1 MKDITT
7 FLKEALYDASLNEG
21 LKDVTAP
28 RKGSYIYILKDGDTK
43 AQKVRIENVIKRPM
57 GKGYDKSFTYVAEL
71 ADNEY
76 GIKDYYQYRFSGIN
90 YLPKTVEA
98 QRLDDNETYYFGID
112 AQSIND
118 FVKADAGKKLE
129 GILKKIDDL
138 EKQLAD
144 ANEKKA
150 QLEAKIN
157 NDITESL
164 LEGKETFVH
173 FTLFGDDTSSL
184 MEKVSNAAS
193 SSNIYFE
200 KISDDSFKLKIKPGQ
215 KIEKVESVLNGL
227 IESVPEEKKEEMQDN
242 IDKLNTSIEK
252 MKEVATVEEKP
263 EEKKE
268 EE

>member
-21 LKDVTAP
+21 LKDVQVP
-28 RKGSYIYILKDGDTK
+28 RKGSYIYILKYGDTK

-57 GKGYDKSFTYVAEL
+57 AKGYDKSFTYVAEL

-90 YLPKTVEA
+90 YSPKAVEA
-98 QRLDDNETYYFGID
+98 QKIDNDTYYFGID
-112 AQSIND
+112 ASSIND

-129 GILKKIDDL
+129 VVLKEISKL
-138 EKQLAD
+138 EDELAA

-157 NDITESL
+157 GEITESL
-164 LEGKETFVH
+164 LEGKETFVY

-200 KISDDSFKLKIKPGQ
+200 KTGDDSFKLKIKPGQ
-215 KIEKVESVLNGL
+215 KTEKVESVLNGL

-242 IDKLNTSIEK
+242 IDKLNASIEK
-252 MKEVATVEEKP
+252 MKEVATVEENP

-268 EE
+268 ED